1 MKRMIL
7 FLALMGFLAGNTA
20 NGSIITQYQPNFSQ
34 VWLDDDPPQAK
45 ETKEAKTTGTT
56 KTACCDKGVSKKSC
70 CDSKKPDA
78 KPCCD
83 KGPKDNCKPGQ
94 EPKK

>member
-7 FLALMGFLAGNTA
+7 FLALIGFLAGNVA
-20 NGSIITQYQPNFSQ
+20 NAGIVTQYQTSYSQ
-34 VWLDDDPPQAK
+34 VWLDDDPPQPK
-45 ETKEAKTTGTT
+45 EAKEAKTTSTT

-70 CDSKKPDA
+70 CDSKKPDG